1 MIYDIT
7 ASFPADEKFGLT
19 SQMGRVAVS
28 IPANIAEGFE
38 RKSRRELINSLYISS
53 GSISELDTHL
63 EISNREDYP
72 IDDAVKNSL
81 KTDREMLI
89 GVISSLKGPK
99 K

>member
-19 SQMGRVAVS
+19 SQMRRVAVS
-28 IPANIAEGFE
+28 IPANVAEGFG
-38 RKSRRELINSLYISS
+38 RKSRKELINFLYISS